1 MYSERRRDRKNKE
14 NKRKKTQQNILAVFI
29 LLAIVLGGFVGYYGS
44 KLSSFLDTIGE
55 SNEIVEPET
64 TLESLENLEDN
75 KPFAVLL
82 LGTDIEENGVARSD
96 TIIVVTVNPAEE
108 SMKMLSIPRDTRVTL
123 TNGRIEKINATYAT
137 GGAASTMNMVEAML
151 DIPIKYYATI
161 DFRGLVKLVDA
172 VGGIEVNSDLEFT
185 EENYVDYEYPIYIKK
200 GFQTLNGAE
209 ALGYARMRK
218 KDPRGDFGRQDR
230 QKEVIVGV
238 LNKLNSYKTVTIF
251 TNILDSIEDYLKTNL
266 SSREML
272 IIGANYFNVLK
283 DIEQLSLEGFDD
295 EEYFPHYGLDVYI
308 WEPYQESLN
317 KISQELKI
325 HLELEEQT
333 NQKQGFID

>member
-1 MYSERRRDRKNKE
+1 
-14 NKRKKTQQNILAVFI
+14 
-29 LLAIVLGGFVGYYGS
+29 
-44 KLSSFLDTIGE
+44 
-55 SNEIVEPET
+55 
-64 TLESLENLEDN
+64 
-75 KPFAVLL
+75 
-82 LGTDIEENGVARSD
+82 
-96 TIIVVTVNPAEE
+96 
-108 SMKMLSIPRDTRVTL
+108 
-123 TNGRIEKINATYAT
+123 
-137 GGAASTMNMVEAML
+137 
-151 DIPIKYYATI
+151 
-161 DFRGLVKLVDA
+161 
-172 VGGIEVNSDLEFT
+172 
-185 EENYVDYEYPIYIKK
+185 
-200 GFQTLNGAE
+200 
-209 ALGYARMRK
+209 
-218 KDPRGDFGRQDR
+218 DPRGDFGRQDR